1 MIEPHMMK
9 NGIARNG
16 NDCVDVMN
24 FCISRYGTVVVSMKP
39 K

>member
-16 NDCVDVMN
+16 NDCVAVTN
-24 FCISRYGTVVVSMKP
+24 FCISRYGIVVVSMKP